1 MGFLDRFSAKKPQ
14 PNGTHPAPPTAQPA
28 PATPGASP
36 LEVPGTVPRPGGV
49 MPRLAQARA
58 LLEAKDL
65 AGAVGIYEEVL
76 AAAGDRP
83 DVLVTI
89 SGDLGTFGHVV
100 QIVELVAPRY
110 DAQRHGPATGLNLL
124 QAYIAV
130 RDPGAAQHVLD
141 ILFDLERPELEERLY
156 GFSNVIAELFA
167 HPTAPSAQLTSDGE
181 APVQAPHVEL
191 VSFTR
196 PIWFYGLENLEEA
209 LFPAKPGRVRR
220 IAFAQLALIGQPGLA
235 AAMEK
240 PEDELGRLSRAL
252 PLWLAE
258 TFHFSPHYSSL
269 AIVGLH
275 DRGGVKRPFLF
286 GAEWT
291 SENLSQL
298 VNTSSDPIDYVITG
312 ALRHVAGDYEL
323 VLRVWEVKKFRE
335 RKQFSA
341 RWTPADA
348 GPVLAQLLAQVQAFM
363 EWSAAPGGLPF
374 SPPADPRAW
383 LEVLGAS
390 AGLFLSSKGLVPRE
404 LVPPTAPVFAVL
416 APHVAGSPIAS
427 AAWLTLRDRV
437 KAVGTEPLPEEIA
450 LHGDPLVTR
459 AREVLG

>member
-1 MGFLDRFSAKKPQ
+1 MGFLDRFSGKKPE
-14 PNGTHPAPPTAQPA
+14 PAPPAT
-28 PATPGASP
+28 PATPAAP
-36 LEVPGTVPRPGGV
+36 EAAPAAKPGGV

-65 AGAVGIYEEVL
+65 AGATAIYEEVL

-89 SGDLGTFGHVV
+89 SGDLGTFGHVAK
-100 QIVELVAPRY
+100 IVELVAPRY

-141 ILFDLERPELEERLY
+141 ILFDLQRPELEERLY
-156 GFSNVIAELFA
+156 GFSNAIAELFA
-167 HPTAPSAQLTSDGE
+167 HPTAVTGQLTSDG
-181 APVQAPHVEL
+181 APAAEAPHVDL

-196 PIWFYGLENLEEA
+196 PIWFYGLEDMEEA
-209 LFPAKPGRVRR
+209 LFPKKTGKLRNV
-220 IAFAQLALIGQPGLA
+220 AFAQFGLPGHTGLEE
-235 AAMEK
+235 AMQR
-240 PEDELGRLSRAL
+240 PEDELGRLSRAI

-258 TFHFSPHYSSL
+258 TFHFSPHYFSS

-275 DRGGVKRPFLF
+275 ASGGVKRPFLF
-286 GAEWT
+286 GMEWT

-298 VNTSSDPIDYVITG
+298 INTSADPLDYIITG
-312 ALRHVAGDYEL
+312 ALRHKAGDYEL

-335 RKQFSA
+335 RKQLTA

-348 GPVLAQLLAQVQAFM
+348 PQALAKLHEQVRAFM
-363 EWSAAPGGLPF
+363 EWSPVAGGLAYV
-374 SPPADPRAW
+374 PPADARAW
-383 LEVLGAS
+383 LDVLGTS
-390 AGLFLSSKGLVPRE
+390 AGHFLATKGLVPAE
-404 LVPPTAPVFAVL
+404 LLPPAAPVLDAL
-416 APHVAGSPIAS
+416 APHTPGSAPA
-427 AAWLTLRDRV
+427 ALAWLTLRDRL
-437 KAVGTEPLPEEIA
+437 KALGREPAPGDAA

-459 AREVLG
+459 AREILLS

>member
-1 MGFLDRFSAKKPQ
+1 MGLFDRFSGKK
-14 PNGTHPAPPTAQPA
+14 PA
-28 PATPGASP
+28 PASASTPPPAAASVP
-36 LEVPGTVPRPGGV
+36 PAAPAEVPGTVPRPGGV

-58 LLEAKDL
+58 LLEARDL

-76 AAAGDRP
+76 ASAGDRP

-89 SGDLGTFGHVV
+89 SGDLGTFGHVI

-110 DAQRHGPATGLNLL
+110 DAKRHGPATGLNLL

-156 GFSNVIAELFA
+156 GFSNVVAELFA
-167 HPTAPSAQLTSDGE
+167 HPTAPPAQLTSDGE
-181 APVQAPHVEL
+181 QPVEAPHVEL
-191 VSFTR
+191 VSFSR
-196 PIWFYGLENLEEA
+196 PIWFYGLEDMEEA

-220 IAFAQLALIGQPGLA
+220 VGFAQLGLPGQPGLA
-235 AAMEK
+235 EAMLQ

-252 PLWLAE
+252 PLWFAE
-258 TFHFSPHYSSL
+258 TFHLSPHYVASS
-269 AIVGLH
+269 IVGLH
-275 DRGGVKRPFLF
+275 TSGGVKRPYLF

-298 VNTSSDPIDYVITG
+298 INTSSDPFDYIITG
-312 ALRHVAGDYEL
+312 ALRHKAGDYEL

-335 RKQFSA
+335 RKQFTA

-348 GPVLAQLLAQVQAFM
+348 GQALARLHEQIRAFM
-363 EWSAAPGGLPF
+363 EWSPASGGLAYA
-374 SPPADPRAW
+374 PPTDARAW

-390 AGLFLSSKGLVPRE
+390 AGLFLAGKGLVPAE
-404 LVPPTAPVFAVL
+404 LLPPTAPVFSAL
-416 APHVAGSPIAS
+416 APQTAASPLAS
-427 AAWLTLRDRV
+427 VAWLTLRDRV
-437 KAVGTEPLPEEIA
+437 KALGRETLPENPM
-450 LHGDPLVTR
+450 LHADPLVAR
-459 AREVLG
+459 AREILTG

>member
-14 PNGTHPAPPTAQPA
+14 PNGTHPAAPAAQPA
-28 PATPGASP
+28 PAAPAASP

-167 HPTAPSAQLTSDGE
+167 HPSAVPAQLTSDGE

-196 PIWFYGLENLEEA
+196 PIWFYGLEDLEEA
-209 LFPAKPGRVRR
+209 LFPAKPGRPRR
-220 IAFAQLALIGQPGLA
+220 VAFAQLALIGQPGLA
-235 AAMEK
+235 EAMEK

-275 DRGGVKRPFLF
+275 DRGGTKQPFLF
-286 GAEWT
+286 GMEWT

-298 VNTSSDPIDYVITG
+298 INTSTDPIDYVITG
-312 ALRHVAGDYEL
+312 ALRHKAGDYEL

-363 EWSAAPGGLPF
+363 EWSAAPGGLPYA
-374 SPPADPRAW
+374 PPADPRAW

-404 LVPPTAPVFAVL
+404 LLPSSAPVFAAL

-427 AAWLTLRDRV
+427 AAWLTLRDR
-437 KAVGTEPLPEEIA
+437 ARALGTEPLPEETA
-450 LHGDPLVTR
+450 LHGDPLVSR
-459 AREVLG
+459 AREILD